1 MTNEVTTTNHAQ
13 NSLEALAATGGSA
26 WMAVTHYAAL
36 SQLATAMV
44 RAGIAPKNMSVEQA
58 LGVMAYGLELG
69 LGPVA
74 SLNAIAFINGRPTM
88 YGDGISALLLRSG
101 ECTDIKEEKT
111 GSGDDMAVT
120 VTLARRGVT
129 TRFMRRFSV
138 ADAKTAGLWNKAGPW
153 TTYPERMLRWRAF
166 GWAARDGFSDVLRGL
181 WTREEA
187 QDIPAVTVDAGAVT
201 VRTAPPVV
209 DANTAPWDVA
219 PGPIPVVKP
228 APAATLTPE
237 QTQLR
242 TELLYLAH
250 GDGGEARRLL
260 AEFGQ
265 RNGGTPPRAVS
276 EMDTDWVRATLRAV
290 EPAYHVAMRQAEDQA
305 VVDQRAKEGRA
316 A

>member
-1 MTNEVTTTNHAQ
+1 MTNEVTTTNHASG
-13 NSLEALAATGGSA
+13 SLEALAVTGGSA
-26 WMAVTHYAAL
+26 WMAVTHYGAL

-88 YGDGISALLLRSG
+88 YGDGLSALLLRSG

-138 ADAKTAGLWNKAGPW
+138 ADAKTAGLWCKAGPW

-166 GWAARDGFSDVLRGL
+166 SWAARDGFADVLRGL

-187 QDIPAVTVDAGAVT
+187 QDIPAAVAVDAVAAPVAA
-201 VRTAPPVV
+201 TAP

-219 PGPIPVVKP
+219 PGPVPVARL
-228 APAATLTPE
+228 APATTLTPE

-242 TELLYLAH
+242 TELLYLAN
-250 GDGGEARRLL
+250 GDGGEARKLL
-260 AEFGQ
+260 AEFSQ
-265 RNGGTPPRAVS
+265 RNGVPAPRAVS
-276 EMDTDWVRATLRAV
+276 EMDADWVRSTLRAV

-305 VVDQRAKEGRA
+305 DTDQRAKEGRA

>member
-1 MTNEVTTTNHAQ
+1 
-13 NSLEALAATGGSA
+13 
-26 WMAVTHYAAL
+26 MAVTHYAAL

-44 RAGIAPKNMSVEQA
+44 RAGIAPRNMSVEQA

-74 SLNAIAFINGRPTM
+74 SLNSIAFINGRPTM

-101 ECTDIKEEKT
+101 ECTDIQEEKS

-129 TRFMRRFSV
+129 TRFTRRFSV
-138 ADAKTAGLWNKAGPW
+138 ADAKTAGLWGKAGPW

-187 QDIPAVTVDAGAVT
+187 QDIPAVTVDAGAAT
-201 VRTAPPVV
+201 VRTATPVV

-219 PGPIPVVKP
+219 PGPVPVAKP

-250 GDGGEARRLL
+250 GDGSEARKLL
-260 AEFGQ
+260 AGFGQ
-265 RNGGTPPRAVS
+265 RNGGTPPRSVS
-276 EMDTDWVRATLRAV
+276 EMDAEWVTSTLRAV
-290 EPAYHVAMRQAEDQA
+290 EPAYHVAMRQAEDMA